1 MPNLQQRI
9 VDRFHEW
16 IVQRFH
22 QLYYESHTTTWMNTH
37 WLGYPAEK
45 CPLDLWIYQEIIHEV
60 RPDLIIET
68 GTRAGGSALFLASM
82 CDLVQHGGVV
92 SIDIEDTVQRPKH
105 DRIQYL
111 LGSSTSDAIVE
122 RVAQLAI
129 GPERIMAILDSDHS
143 KEHVLKELTIYSRFV
158 TAGSYLIAEDTNLN
172 GNPVQGEFGP
182 GPREAVDEFL
192 ASRSEFAPDLSRE
205 KFRFTFNPRGYLRK
219 AGVGQVEGSGP
230 KHGSAAE

>member
-1 MPNLQQRI
+1 MSNFKQRI

-16 IVQRFH
+16 IVERFH
-22 QLYYESHTTTWMNTH
+22 KFYYDSDTTTWMNTY
-37 WLGYPAEK
+37 WLGYRAEK

-60 RPDLIIET
+60 RPDLILET

-92 SIDIEDTVQRPKH
+92 SIDIEDAVQRPKH

-111 LGSSTSDAIVE
+111 VGSSTSDAIVE
-122 RVAQLAI
+122 QVAQLVA
-129 GPERIMAILDSDHS
+129 GQRRIIVILDSDHS
-143 KEHVLKELTIYSRFV
+143 KEHVLRELTIYSRFV

-172 GNPVQGEFGP
+172 GNPVQGDFGP

-192 ASRSEFAPDLSRE
+192 AGHSDFAPDLSRE
-205 KFRFTFNPRGYLRK
+205 KFRFTFNPHGYLRK
-219 AGVGQVEGSGP
+219 ADAGEVERSEP
-230 KHGSAAE
+230 MHSSTL